1 MTDAQLLST
10 WYMSPAVAAVLLLV
24 AAGLLIGIWLA
35 ARRILRLALAALA
48 LVEEIKANTQ
58 SIWSLKET
66 NEEATKILEAAESI
80 RDHGA
85 LVAGALAADD
95 DEKDVA

>member
-1 MTDAQLLST
+1 MTDAELLST
-10 WYMSPAVAAVLLLV
+10 WYMSLAVVAVLVLV
-24 AAGLLIGIWLA
+24 AAGLLVGIWLA
-35 ARRILRLALAALA
+35 ARRVLRLALAALA

-66 NEEATKILEAAESI
+66 NDQAAKILEAAESI

-85 LVAGALAADD
+85 LVAGALAKGEDH
-95 DEKDVA
+95 ENVA